1 MVEQEISAYFVQKN
15 GLLTRFLYKFGNKF
29 GLLPNLYY
37 LCTQIGVDMSAYK
50 RQIMEYAQANHR
62 VNANFLA
69 FTYGMKPV
77 TARQYLSSLTKERER
92 VRVGQG
98 EYAIAQKQAF
108 TYKPSEM
115 TQEIY
120 QKLKKELPFTD
131 FCVYDGSILSPIQHH
146 LSINHAIYVETN
158 RDAVD
163 SVFARLKESYKN
175 VYRQPDA
182 AFMSDYIDLREECII
197 VKPLVTESPLLEVDG
212 IKVPTLEKLLVD
224 TQKDPDFDYLR
235 GSESLNMYHL
245 AFDQYS
251 INTQRL
257 MRYARRRNISQEIDV
272 LIKQLKEQ

>member
-1 MVEQEISAYFVQKN
+1 M
-15 GLLTRFLYKFGNKF
+15 
-29 GLLPNLYY
+29 LPILYY
-37 LCTQIGVDMSAYK
+37 LCTQIEVDMSACK
-50 RQIMEYAQANHR
+50 RQILEYAQTNHR
-62 VNANFLA
+62 VNANYLA
-69 FTYGMKPV
+69 FAYGMKPV
-77 TARQYLSSLTKERER
+77 TARQYLSSLTKEKEL

-120 QKLKKELPFTD
+120 QKLRKELPFTD

-158 RDAVD
+158 RDAVE
-163 SVFARLKESYKN
+163 SVFARLKEWYKN

-182 AFMSDYIDLREECII
+182 AFMYDYIDLRENCII

-245 AFDQYS
+245 AFDLYS

-257 MRYARRRNISQEIDV
+257 LRYARRRGISQEIND
-272 LIKQLKEQ
+272 LIKQSTEQ

>member
-1 MVEQEISAYFVQKN
+1 M
-15 GLLTRFLYKFGNKF
+15 
-29 GLLPNLYY
+29 LPNLYY
-37 LCTQIGVDMSAYK
+37 LCTQKAENMNGS
-50 RQIMEYAQANHR
+50 RNQIMDYAATHGS
-62 VNANFLA
+62 VNANSLMA
-69 FTYGMKPV
+69 AYGMKPT
-77 TARQYLSSLTKERER
+77 TARQYLSTLAKESAL

-98 EYAIAQKQAF
+98 EYTLPQKQAF
-108 TYKPSEM
+108 TYSPSKKARD
-115 TQEIY
+115 IY
-120 QKLKKELPFTD
+120 KALKAQLPFTD

-158 RDAVD
+158 RDAVE
-163 SVFARLKESYKN
+163 SVFARLKEWYKN

-182 AFMSDYIDLREECII
+182 AFMYDYIDLRENCII

-245 AFDQYS
+245 AFDLYS

-257 MRYARRRNISQEIDV
+257 LRYARRRGISQEINN
-272 LIKQLKEQ
+272 LIKQSTEQ

>member
-1 MVEQEISAYFVQKN
+1 MPI
-15 GLLTRFLYKFGNKF
+15 LYHF
-29 GLLPNLYY
+29 
-37 LCTQIGVDMSAYK
+37 CTQIEVDMSACK
-50 RQIMEYAQANHR
+50 RQILEYAQTNHR
-62 VNANFLA
+62 VNANYLA
-69 FTYGMKPV
+69 SVYGMKPV
-77 TARQYLSSLTKERER
+77 TARQYLSSLTKEKEL

-158 RDAVD
+158 RDAVE

-182 AFMSDYIDLREECII
+182 AFMYDYIDLREECVI
-197 VKPLVTESPLLEVDG
+197 VKPLVTESPLMEVDG

-224 TQKDPDFDYLR
+224 IQKDPDYDYVR
-235 GSESLNMYHL
+235 GSESLNMYQL
-245 AFDQYS
+245 AFDLYS

-257 MRYARRRNISQEIDV
+257 LRYARRRGIAQEINE
-272 LIKQLKEQ
+272 LINQSKEK